1 MKKVISV
8 ILIMFLLAICVYAE
22 EKIVKVAQNNVEI
35 QQVYEDPQTKEE
47 FIASREVYGQMRID
61 EELAK
66 FNKEIEFWTNVD
78 MKKYRDDKLAEFNAK
93 KAKIEALQV
102 AMNKPEPVK

>member
-1 MKKVISV
+1 
-8 ILIMFLLAICVYAE
+8 
-22 EKIVKVAQNNVEI
+22 
-35 QQVYEDPQTKEE
+35 
-47 FIASREVYGQMRID
+47 
-61 EELAK
+61 
-66 FNKEIEFWTNVD
+66 